1 MSKIDYMR
9 KKLELQKV
17 ECAASEMEFKIL
29 EREEDIKRLKENL
42 EIQNN
47 KITQLKEELK
57 DLKE

>member
-1 MSKIDYMR
+1 MSKIDYAR

-29 EREEDIKRLKENL
+29 EREEDIKRLKDNL

-47 KITQLKEELK
+47 KIMQLKEELK